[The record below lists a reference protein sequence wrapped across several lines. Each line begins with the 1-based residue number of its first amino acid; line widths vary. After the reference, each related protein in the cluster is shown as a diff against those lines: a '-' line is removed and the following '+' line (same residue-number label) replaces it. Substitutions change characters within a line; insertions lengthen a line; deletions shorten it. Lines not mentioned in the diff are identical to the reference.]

1 MNKENSMGR
10 ILVFLSLI
18 AILLTTGLVMAGD
31 QAAPLSTP
39 ELKQV
44 IGSAQKSTLVFFQ
57 NPMGG
62 PCRAQKE
69 ILQKLQQDRKDNFN
83 IANVSTMKPEDQKAF
98 YDYGIRNLPMLV
110 LVDKHGKISRVFPPG
125 IQSYE
130 ALAAALDGLR

>member
-1 MNKENSMGR
+1 MNKEITMGR

-18 AILLTTGLVMAGD
+18 ATLLTTGLALAGG
-31 QAAPLSTP
+31 QVAPLSTP

-44 IGSAQKSTLVFFQ
+44 IGSGKKSTLVFFQ
-57 NPMGG
+57 NPLGG
-62 PCRAQKE
+62 PCRTQKE
-69 ILQKLQQDRKDNFN
+69 ILQMLQHDRKNSFN
-83 IANVSTMKPEDQKAF
+83 IANVSTMNPEDQKAF

-130 ALAAALDGLR
+130 ALSASLDGVR